1 MRRIWFP
8 LLFAVLLVLPAAR
21 AADDDVKA
29 IIQKAIK
36 AHGGEKAL
44 NKYKASRSKSAG
56 KLVIP
61 GAGEVDFTQEVT
73 VMQPDKFKEAMELDI
88 AGMKINVVTMA
99 KGNKFSI
106 EAAGKEVAITKEIE
120 AAMKEA
126 RYSMRMSRLTAL
138 LGDKTIELSNLGEI
152 KVEGKP
158 AVGVRVASKG
168 QKDLSFYFDKKTGLL
183 AKVERRGTDPTT
195 GNEFTEERIVLEY
208 KTPNKEGISLPK
220 KVTVKRDGKKFM
232 EAEVSETTLL
242 EKIDDSEFEK

>member
-1 MRRIWFP
+1 MRHIWLP
-8 LLFAVLLVLPAAR
+8 LLSAVLFVLPVAR

-44 NKYKASRSKSAG
+44 TKYKATRSKSSG

-61 GAGEVDFTQEVT
+61 GAGEVEFTQEVT
-73 VMQPDKFKEAMELDI
+73 LMQPDKFKEAMELDI
-88 AGMKINVVTMA
+88 AGMKIKVVTMA
-99 KGNKFSI
+99 SGDKFSI
-106 EAAGKEVAITKEIE
+106 EAAGKDVPITADIKT
-120 AAMKEA
+120 AMKEA
-126 RYSMRMSRLTAL
+126 RYSMKMSRLTTL
-138 LGDKTIELSNLGEI
+138 LGDKAVELSNLGEI

-168 QKDLSFYFDKKTGLL
+168 QKDLSLYFDKKTGLL
-183 AKVERRGTDPTT
+183 AKVERRGTDPMT

-208 KTPNKEGISLPK
+208 KEPNKEGISMPK